1 MTARRTYILAYV
13 LLAAVSCRAG
23 SQAGDTPTVSP
34 AVGPAPAGPAASAPL
49 PSVPL
54 SDAQYRADLDGLL
67 SAAQELDSSGKP
79 TPQLLTVVPQSWRV
93 HTDQREFEI
102 SAEGLRRD
110 VRRYEKEKNVANA
123 SAIRARV
130 QSLRDDLDGYER
142 PPVDASASRAE
153 LSSILARREFRE
165 DHAPKWLNGVREWLD
180 GVKEGLLDLLRRALR
195 FLFHVLSRLFGM
207 SAIPTIGKYFVYGL
221 IGLAVLAF
229 GYFVYRTISRGNDLE
244 GVALANLPVSAKE
257 WVVWLS
263 EARAAAAKGEWRD
276 AIHLAYWAG
285 ISFLER
291 QGMWKPDRARTPR
304 EYLRLLGASEYR
316 ETLTALTRIFELAW
330 YANRGASERS
340 FSETLQE
347 LEKLGCR

>member
-1 MTARRTYILAYV
+1 MTAGRTYILACV
-13 LLAAVSCRAG
+13 LLAAVFCRADSAVDDASIAG
-23 SQAGDTPTVSP
+23 SSTD
-34 AVGPAPAGPAASAPL
+34 APL
-49 PSVPL
+49 TAAPL
-54 SDAQYRADLDGLL
+54 TVDQYRAELDSLL
-67 SAAQELDSSGKP
+67 SATQELDSSGKP
-79 TPQLLTVVPQSWRV
+79 TPQLLKDVSPSWRV

-110 VRRYEKEKNVANA
+110 VRRYEKEKNAANA
-123 SAIRARV
+123 SVIRDRL
-130 QSLRDDLDGYER
+130 QSLRSDLDGYEK

-153 LSSILARREFRE
+153 LNSILARPEFSE
-165 DHAPKWLNGVREWLD
+165 DHGPKWLEGLREWFDGVRES
-180 GVKEGLLDLLRRALR
+180 LLELLRRAVM
-195 FLFHVLSRLFGM
+195 FLFHIFQRLFGL
-207 SAIPTIGKYFVYGL
+207 SSIPTIGKYVVYGL

-229 GYFVYRTISRGNDLE
+229 SYFAYRTIVRGSELE

-263 EARAAAAKGEWRD
+263 EARAAAAKREWRD
-276 AIHLAYWAG
+276 AIHLGYWAG

-304 EYLRLLGASEYR
+304 EYLRLLGANEYR

>member
-1 MTARRTYILAYV
+1 MTARRTYIVACV
-13 LLAAVSCRAG
+13 LLAAAFCRGDSSVS
-23 SQAGDTPTVSP
+23 DSP
-34 AVGPAPAGPAASAPL
+34 AAEPVTAAAVTSAPL
-49 PSVPL
+49 PSAPL
-54 SDAQYRADLDGLL
+54 SAAEYRADLDGLL
-67 SAAQELDSSGKP
+67 SATLELDSSGKP
-79 TPQLLTVVPQSWRV
+79 TPQLLNDLPPSWRV
-93 HTDQREFEI
+93 QLDGREFEV

-110 VRRYEKEKNVANA
+110 VRRYEKEKNAANA
-123 SAIRARV
+123 TAIRARL
-130 QSLRDDLDGYER
+130 QSLRSDLDGYEKS
-142 PPVDASASRAE
+142 PADASASRAE
-153 LSSILARREFRE
+153 LNSILARPEFSE
-165 DHAPKWLNGVREWLD
+165 DHGPKWLSGIREWLD
-180 GVKEGLLDLLRRALR
+180 ELKESLLDVLRRGLR
-195 FLFHVLSRLFGM
+195 FLFHILMRLFGL

-229 GYFVYRTISRGNDLE
+229 GYFAYRTIVRGNDLE

-263 EARAAAAKGEWRD
+263 EARAAAARREWRD

-291 QGMWKPDRARTPR
+291 QGTWKPDKARTPR

-316 ETLTALTRIFELAW
+316 ETLSALTRIFELAW
-330 YANRGASERS
+330 YANREASERS

>member
-1 MTARRTYILAYV
+1 MTARRTYILACV
-13 LLAAVSCRAG
+13 LLAAAFCRAD
-23 SQAGDTPTVSP
+23 SS
-34 AVGPAPAGPAASAPL
+34 AADLSAAEPVTTAPL
-49 PSVPL
+49 TTT
-54 SDAQYRADLDGLL
+54 QYRAELDGLL
-67 SAAQELDSSGKP
+67 SATQELDSSAKP
-79 TPQLLTVVPQSWRV
+79 TPQLLNDLPLSWHVRAEG
-93 HTDQREFEI
+93 REFEI

-110 VRRYEKEKNVANA
+110 VRRYEKEKNIANA
-123 SAIRARV
+123 SAIRRRL
-130 QSLRDDLDGYER
+130 QSLRSDLDGYEK

-153 LSSILARREFRE
+153 LNSILARPEFR
-165 DHAPKWLNGVREWLD
+165 GVEGPNWFDRLRQRLLEFIF
-180 GVKEGLLDLLRRALR
+180 GLLEKLFRSTSFPTVGRFFIYGLMGLAGLALIYFAYRAIWS
-195 FLFHVLSRLFGM
+195 SRELEKV
-207 SAIPTIGKYFVYGL
+207 IPT
-221 IGLAVLAF
+221 
-229 GYFVYRTISRGNDLE
+229 D
-244 GVALANLPVSAKE
+244 LPVSAKE

-263 EARAAAAKGEWRD
+263 EARAASAKREWRD

-304 EYLRLLGASEYR
+304 EYLRLLAGASEYR

>member
-1 MTARRTYILAYV
+1 MTAGRTYILAYV
-13 LLAAVSCRAG
+13 LLAAAFCRAD
-23 SQAGDTPTVSP
+23 S
-34 AVGPAPAGPAASAPL
+34 AVDDASTGASTAAPL
-49 PSVPL
+49 TAAPL
-54 SDAQYRADLDGLL
+54 TVDQYRAELDSLL
-67 SAAQELDSSGKP
+67 SATQELDSSGKP
-79 TPQLLTVVPQSWRV
+79 TPQLLTVVPPSWRV

-110 VRRYEKEKNVANA
+110 VRRYEKEKNAANA
-123 SAIRARV
+123 SVVRARLR
-130 QSLRDDLDGYER
+130 SLRSDLDGYEK
-142 PPVDASASRAE
+142 PPLDASASRAE
-153 LSSILARREFRE
+153 LNSILARPEFSE
-165 DHAPKWLNGVREWLD
+165 DHGPKWLSGVREWLD
-180 GVKEGLLDLLRRALR
+180 ELRESLLDVLRRGLR
-195 FLFHVLSRLFGM
+195 FLFHIFQRLFGL
-207 SAIPTIGKYFVYGL
+207 SSIPTIGKYFVYGL
-221 IGLAVLAF
+221 MGLAVLAF
-229 GYFVYRTISRGNDLE
+229 AYFAYRTIVRGSDLE

-263 EARAAAAKGEWRD
+263 EARAAAAKREWRD

-304 EYLRLLGASEYR
+304 EYLRLLGANEYR